1 MARTHYDQKM
11 FEAAREGDHES
22 LVSLLVVA
30 QPDLRRYAAHA
41 CRSSDDVNDA
51 VQEALWIVYRHIG
64 ALRAFTSLSG
74 WLFAIVRR
82 ECLRLARRFLGSV
95 VPLESVD
102 NERRFAQV
110 PQLELSVDLA
120 RAFESLPEHY
130 REVVLLRDL
139 EELTIN
145 EIAERLGRTRE
156 AVKGN
161 LHRARLLLRE
171 YLQPDHER
179 SYE

>member
-1 MARTHYDQKM
+1 MARTQFDEKM
-11 FEAAREGDHES
+11 LESAREGDHES
-22 LVSLLVVA
+22 LVALLVVA

-41 CRSSDDVNDA
+41 CRTSDDVNDA
-51 VQEALWIVYRHIG
+51 VQEALWIVYRRIG
-64 ALRAFTSLSG
+64 ALRAFTSFSG

-82 ECLRLARRFLGSV
+82 ECLRLARRFLGNV
-95 VPLESVD
+95 VSLESVG
-102 NERRFAQV
+102 NERRFSQT
-110 PQLELSVDLA
+110 PQFELSVDLA

-130 REVVLLRDL
+130 REVVLLRDV

-171 YLQPDHER
+171 YLQPNH
-179 SYE
+179 